1 MGAIESSFRKWVA
14 FFPLTTEDSGSDSVD
29 ESSLSDLVSSLV
41 TEDEL
46 EMPQSTKTIQDLVVN
61 SHQVHLF

>member
-1 MGAIESSFRKWVA
+1 MA
-14 FFPLTTEDSGSDSVD
+14 FFQLTTEDSGSDSLD
-29 ESSLSDLVSSLV
+29 ENSQQDLQSSLV